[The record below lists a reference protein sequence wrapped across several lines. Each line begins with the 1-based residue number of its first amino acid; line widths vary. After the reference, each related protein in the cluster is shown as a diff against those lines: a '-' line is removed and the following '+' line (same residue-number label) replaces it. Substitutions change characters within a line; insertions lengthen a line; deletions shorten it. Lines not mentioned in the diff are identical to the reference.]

1 MAVWYKEDVMQQD
14 EVNVEERADADTC
27 QDDVMRGLERQ
38 NEKLRQMYVDLMLEN
53 QMLKDM
59 LRTSC

>member
-1 MAVWYKEDVMQQD
+1 MQQD
-14 EVNVEERADADTC
+14 KAKVEENADVNIG
-27 QDDVMRGLERQ
+27 QDDTMRGLERQ

-59 LRTSC
+59 LRSNC